1 LKLWVKGPNGS
12 SIPKE
17 FLNKI
22 IKFKPKKIAN
32 KLPPSFS
39 RLKKNK
45 KQKKRCKTR
54 KSKNFVSIFFPQK
67 IKKQTKYCNTLTQL
81 EKYDCNS
88 HPIDKTKPKQNFTIP
103 ENVHK

>member
-45 KQKKRCKTR
+45 KNVAKQENQKT
-54 KSKNFVSIFFPQK
+54 SFQSFFL
-67 IKKQTKYCNTLTQL
+67 KK
-81 EKYDCNS
+81 
-88 HPIDKTKPKQNFTIP
+88 
-103 ENVHK
+103 